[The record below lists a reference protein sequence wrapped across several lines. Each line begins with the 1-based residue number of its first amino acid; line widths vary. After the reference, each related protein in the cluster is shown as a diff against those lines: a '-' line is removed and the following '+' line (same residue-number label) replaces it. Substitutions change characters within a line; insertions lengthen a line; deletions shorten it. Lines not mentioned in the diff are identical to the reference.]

1 LSFYLFLEG
10 GEEGLKQEEDD
21 TVDQETSYVSLHQ
34 QQMYDELNLL
44 YEQQEQ

>member
-1 LSFYLFLEG
+1 LSFNLLFLEG
-10 GEEGLKQEEDD
+10 GEGLKQEEDD
-21 TVDQETSYVSLHQ
+21 TVDQQASYVALHQ